1 METIG
6 NLMMLAGLRVEHE
19 NSAFYVKIPYDSTA
33 KNLRSTA
40 KNLSPLFKSSS
51 TSTQKH
57 VMCGSTLLSV

>member
-19 NSAFYVKIPYDSTA
+19 NSAFYIKILYDSTA

-40 KNLSPLFKSSS
+40 KNLNQIFKSLS
-51 TSTQKH
+51 TARDVWFNCAQWMTRI
-57 VMCGSTLLSV
+57 